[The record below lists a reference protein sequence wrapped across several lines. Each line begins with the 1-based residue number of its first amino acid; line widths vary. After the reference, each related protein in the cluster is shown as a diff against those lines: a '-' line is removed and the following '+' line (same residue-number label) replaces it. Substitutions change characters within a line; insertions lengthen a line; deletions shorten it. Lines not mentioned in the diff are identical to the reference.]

1 MIRIA
6 IAQINPTV
14 GDLAGNARKI
24 NDAVNAAVKKSA
36 AVVLFPELAL
46 TGYPPEDLLFKK
58 SFLKAAKRTLKEIAS
73 KTPECIHALVGC
85 PHEEGGQLYNGAA
98 LLAGGG
104 IRGFFH
110 KSHLPNYG
118 VFDEKRYF
126 TAETEPRPVE
136 LSSVRTAVTICEDI
150 WLPEGPPARLSAQPD
165 VELIVNIS
173 SSPFH
178 IGKMAERRE
187 IVSSWAR
194 RFGKPLAYCNLVGG
208 QDELVFDGG
217 SFICDGSGGI
227 IASARQF
234 TEELLIA
241 DVPIGGPAESGSA
254 MEPGVAPLLDYP
266 EKLFEALKLGT
277 RDYVEKNG
285 FKKTAI
291 AVSGG
296 IDSALTVAVA
306 VAALGNERVKG
317 LAMPSRYSSE
327 SSLSDARLLAE
338 NHSIHLDV
346 IPITGLMDKFD
357 ESLKELFKGAGPGIA
372 EENIQARIRG
382 TLMMALSN
390 RFGHLVL
397 TTGNK
402 SELGVGY
409 CTLYGD
415 MAGGFAVIKDVPKK
429 GVYELCEWINGRK
442 ELPDIPKSI
451 IDKEPSAELR
461 PDQRDSDS
469 LPEYAALDS
478 ILKEYV
484 EEEKS
489 IEEII
494 DLGYSERDVKKVIQ
508 LVNRNEY
515 KRRQAPPGI
524 RITPK
529 AFGKDRRMP
538 ITNRFVE
545 WESE

>member
-6 IAQINPTV
+6 LAQINPTV
-14 GDLAGNARKI
+14 GDMAGNARKI
-24 NDAVNAAVKKSA
+24 NKAIKTALEKSA
-36 AVVLFPELAL
+36 SIILFPELAL
-46 TGYPPEDLLFKK
+46 TGYPPEDMLFKK
-58 SFLKAAKRTLKEIAS
+58 SFLKAADRALKEIALG
-73 KTPECIHALVGC
+73 TPKGIQALVGC
-85 PHEEGGQLYNGAA
+85 PHEEGGQLYNSAA
-98 LLAGGG
+98 LIGSGEVL
-104 IRGFFH
+104 GFFH

-126 TAETEPRPVE
+126 AEGIDPRLVE
-136 LSSVRTAVTICEDI
+136 LSGVATAVTICEDI
-150 WLPEGPPARLSAQPD
+150 WLPEGPPARLCAQRD

-178 IGKMAERRE
+178 IGKMAERRK

-217 SFICDGSGGI
+217 SFICDGNGEI
-227 IASARQF
+227 IASAGQF
-234 TEELLIA
+234 TEEILIA
-241 DVPIGGPAESGSA
+241 DIPVGKGEPSGAA

-277 RDYVEKNG
+277 RDYLGKNG
-285 FKKTAI
+285 FENAAI

-306 VAALGNERVKG
+306 AAALGSERVKG

-327 SSLSDARLLAE
+327 SSLTDARLLAQ
-338 NHSIHLDV
+338 NHGIPLDV
-346 IPITGLMDKFD
+346 IPITGLMEKFD
-357 ESLKELFKGAGPGIA
+357 DSLKELFSGSAPGVA

-390 RFGHLVL
+390 KHGHLVL

-429 GVYELCEWINGRK
+429 AVYELCNWINGRK
-442 ELPDIPKSI
+442 ELPDIPQAI

-461 PDQRDSDS
+461 PDQKDSDS
-469 LPEYAALDS
+469 LPEYSVLDP

-494 DLGYSERDVKKVIQ
+494 DLGYSERDVKKVVQ

-529 AFGKDRRMP
+529 AFGRDRRMP
-538 ITNRFVE
+538 ITNRFIE
-545 WESE
+545 WGSR

>member
-6 IAQINPTV
+6 LAQINPTL

-24 NDAVNAAVKKSA
+24 NDALKAALKKTAS
-36 AVVLFPELAL
+36 VVLFPELAL

-58 SFLKAAKRTLKEIAS
+58 SFLKAAISSLKEIAS
-73 KTPECIHALVGC
+73 KVPQGVDLLVGC
-85 PHEEGGQLYNGAA
+85 PHEEGGKLYNAA
-98 LLAGGG
+98 AHLAGGEV
-104 IRGFFH
+104 RAFFH
-110 KSHLPNYG
+110 KSHLPNYS

-126 TAETEPRPVE
+126 TAGEEARPLE
-136 LSSVRTAVTICEDI
+136 LAGVVSGVTICEDI
-150 WLPEGPPARLSAQPD
+150 WLPEGPPARLCAKPD

-178 IGKMAERRE
+178 VGKMAERRE

-217 SFICDGSGGI
+217 SFICDSGGTV
-227 IASARQF
+227 IASAGQF
-234 TEELLIA
+234 SEELLIA
-241 DVPIGGPAESGSA
+241 DINVGSAPLPGSA
-254 MEPGVAPLLDYP
+254 MEPRVAPLLSYP

-285 FKKTAI
+285 FKDVAI

-327 SSLSDARLLAE
+327 SSLTDAQLLAE
-338 NHSIHLDV
+338 NHSIPLDV
-346 IPITGLMDKFD
+346 IPITSLMEKFD
-357 ESLKELFKGAGPGIA
+357 DSLKELFKGSSPGIA

-415 MAGGFAVIKDVPKK
+415 MAGGFAVIKDLPKK
-429 GVYELCEWINGRK
+429 AVYELCNWINGRE

-461 PDQRDSDS
+461 PDQKDSDS
-469 LPEYAALDS
+469 LPEYEVLDP

-484 EEEKS
+484 EDEKS

-494 DLGYSERDVKKVIQ
+494 DLGYSERDVKKVVQ

-529 AFGKDRRMP
+529 AFGRDRRMP
-538 ITNRFVE
+538 ITNRFME

>member
-1 MIRIA
+1 VIRIA
-6 IAQINPTV
+6 LAQINPTV

-24 NDAVNAAVKKSA
+24 GDAVSEAVGKSA
-36 AVVLFPELAL
+36 AIVLFPELAL

-58 SFLKAAKRTLKEIAS
+58 SFLKAAKRSLNKIAS
-73 KTPECIHALVGC
+73 GIPASIHALVGC
-85 PHEEGGQLYNGAA
+85 PHEEEGNLYNAAA
-98 LLAGGG
+98 LLTGGG
-104 IRGFFH
+104 VRRFFH

-126 TAETEPRPVE
+126 AGEREPRPVE

-150 WLPEGPPARLSAQPD
+150 WLPEGPPARLCAEPD

-178 IGKMAERRE
+178 TGKMAERRE

-217 SFICDGSGGI
+217 SFVCDASGKI
-227 IASARQF
+227 IASAGQF

-241 DVPIGGPAESGSA
+241 DVPIGAPAESGA
-254 MEPGVAPLLDYP
+254 TAIAPLLDYP

-285 FKKTAI
+285 FKNAAI

-317 LAMPSRYSSE
+317 VAMPSRYSSGL
-327 SSLSDARLLAE
+327 SLSDARLLAE
-338 NHSIHLDV
+338 NHSIRLDV
-346 IPITGLMDKFD
+346 IPITGLMEKFD
-357 ESLKELFKGAGPGIA
+357 DALKELFKGTSPGIA

-429 GVYELCEWINGRK
+429 AVYELCGWINGRK
-442 ELPDIPKSI
+442 ELPRVPQSI

-461 PDQRDSDS
+461 PDQKDSDS
-469 LPEYAALDS
+469 LPPYGVLDP

-494 DLGYSERDVKKVIQ
+494 DLGYSERDVKRVVQ

-538 ITNRFVE
+538 ITSRYVE
-545 WESE
+545 WESG